1 MDEKTLI
8 KIKQQHI
15 DNYKKAVIENIKNN
29 TNVLIDEDILS
40 LFRRPPLDSMDSIK
54 MKLLTLA
61 KKNKIVLDASKID
74 KILDNYRNNLIKCCD
89 EIKNIR
95 IKGLSNTVNKISL
108 KETTDVIKIN
118 KKDFISINKEM
129 KKIIKDSIFSSFE
142 KCVLN
147 DISSIFVKDTDV
159 DICNKIKDEVTKYV
173 KSSYQK
179 QLFENIDI
187 KILVKDTTLINS
199 IKELS
204 ERHQFTM
211 SHSRLFQD

>member
-1 MDEKTLI
+1 
-8 KIKQQHI
+8 
-15 DNYKKAVIENIKNN
+15 
-29 TNVLIDEDILS
+29 
-40 LFRRPPLDSMDSIK
+40 
-54 MKLLTLA
+54 
-61 KKNKIVLDASKID
+61 
-74 KILDNYRNNLIKCCD
+74 
-89 EIKNIR
+89 
-95 IKGLSNTVNKISL
+95 
-108 KETTDVIKIN
+108 
-118 KKDFISINKEM
+118 M

-147 DISSIFVKDTDV
+147 DINSIFVKDTDI